1 MEAIV
6 NKTIVGLFYRQHAGF
21 FLVLFIV
28 SFGIVAPS
36 QQLAYHYALIRG
48 MLEAPVFLLVV
59 GFAWLLYAGKVVQ
72 FVLRVMDSPEGL
84 FLARLRALDGIRC
97 YWLLLR
103 VQHRLF
109 LPVSGYALAIIG
121 VAVYRGAR
129 VTAVVVGLYVLSV
142 CGLAAGLFYSRLAS
156 PGMAR
161 RRGFWGAGRLWPR
174 WPRFRNAIRPW
185 PRFRHVPYW
194 SVQLRFLLDD
204 NKWISGGIKVF
215 SCMLLFLL
223 LRQQTADKYD
233 LRLLYFC
240 YSVALFGH
248 GILLFR
254 CGRLEMSRITYY
266 RALPVSLLNRFGQ
279 YCLFLLLL
287 LLPEFILLAWLAP
300 SLIRTADAWQLAVT
314 GYSLLLLLSSCLWV
328 IPLRVTD
335 FLKLWLVLFGIWYA
349 CVLGGF
355 LITMSGSFAGTAV
368 LLFWRGYYRC
378 EIR

>member
-6 NKTIVGLFYRQHAGF
+6 NKTLVFSFYRQHAGF
-21 FLVLFIV
+21 FLFLFIV
-28 SFGIVAPS
+28 FFGIVAPS

-48 MLEAPVFLLVV
+48 ILAARVFLAVV
-59 GFAWLLYAGKVVQ
+59 GFAWLLYAWKVVQ
-72 FVLRVMDSPEGL
+72 FVLRVLNSSEGL
-84 FLARLRALDGIRC
+84 FLTRLRALDGMRC

-109 LPVSGYALAIIG
+109 LPVSGYAVAIMAIG
-121 VAVYRGAR
+121 VYRGAWM
-129 VTAVVVGLYVLSV
+129 AAAAVGLYVLGI
-142 CGLAAGLFYSRLAS
+142 CGLAAGLFYWRLAS
-156 PGMAR
+156 PGMAQ
-161 RRGFWGAGRLWPR
+161 RRGFWGLGRAWRRFWNAGG
-174 WPRFRNAIRPW
+174 PW

-194 SVQLRFLLDD
+194 SVQLRFLLAE
-204 NKWISGGIKVF
+204 NKWIFGGIKVF

-248 GILLFR
+248 GILIFR
-254 CGRLEMSRITYY
+254 CRRLEMNRMTYY
-266 RALPVSLLNRFGQ
+266 RALPVSLLSRFGQ

-287 LLPEFILLAWLAP
+287 LLPEYLVLGWMAP
-300 SLIRTADAWQLAVT
+300 NPIPAKDAWQLAVT
-314 GYSLLLLLSSCLWV
+314 GYSLLLLLSCCLWV

-355 LITMSGSFAGTAV
+355 LIVMSGSFAGTAV
-368 LLFWRGYYRC
+368 LLFWGGYYRC